1 MRLFDD
7 VAMSDFVA
15 RGFVSFEPELP
26 ADFHDFIHRQTRSA
40 FASGNPGNNI
50 LPLIPELQTI
60 FEEPRVRGALTSIL
74 GHDYA
79 MHPHR
84 HCHVNSSGSE
94 GQRLHK
100 DAFSVR
106 FHRTQDAL
114 VFYYPHDVTEE
125 MGPSAVVPGSHYHGK
140 QLDEEMS
147 GEETLCGKAGTVVV
161 AHYDLWHRAT
171 ANRSSADR
179 YMIKFLFTRMSQPR
193 APSWN
198 SKGEALPTDDS
209 AWWPLH
215 STIWDWNAGRSP
227 TPQVDTDDEIQP
239 LVERL
244 GHASESVRL
253 QAAYRLGRR
262 GGEAALAALADKL
275 LSADEEVRHAAGYAL
290 SAIGPAA
297 VETTMTA
304 LDQPRSAD
312 RSIAIEVLG
321 NIGETAAVAVPSL
334 ARILSTGSPAERSGA
349 AVSLGKMNGSDPL
362 ALPAL
367 IEALRTDEEEN
378 VKGCAA
384 LALARLAPVAPE
396 ATAALEGALLD
407 TSWYVR
413 GTALEGLERIGTTQ
427 ARGAL
432 LTHLRASRW
441 CSLAARA

>member
-1 MRLFDD
+1 MRCFDD
-7 VAMSDFVA
+7 ATMSEFVT

-40 FASGNPGNNI
+40 FTSGNPGNNI
-50 LPLIPELQTI
+50 LPLIPELTTVL
-60 FEEPRVRGALTSIL
+60 EEPRVRGALSSIL
-74 GHDYA
+74 GPDYA

-106 FHRTQDAL
+106 FHRAQDAL
-114 VFYYPHDVTEE
+114 VFYYPHDVTAE
-125 MGPSAVVPGSHYHGK
+125 MGPTAVVPGSHYHGK
-140 QLDEEMS
+140 QLDEEMPA
-147 GEETLCGKAGTVVV
+147 EKTLCGKAGTVAVV
-161 AHYDLWHRAT
+161 HYDLWHRRT

-198 SKGEALPTDDS
+198 SKGEALPTDS
-209 AWWPLH
+209 SVWWPLY

-227 TPQVDTDDEIQP
+227 KPQIDTDDDIQP
-239 LVERL
+239 LIEQL
-244 GHASESVRL
+244 GDVSESVRL

-275 LSADEEVRHAAGYAL
+275 LSADEEVRHAASYAL

-297 VETTMTA
+297 VETAMTA

-321 NIGETAAVAVPSL
+321 NIGEAAAVAVPAL
-334 ARILSTGSPAERSGA
+334 ARLLSAGSSDERSRA
-349 AVSLGKMNGSDPL
+349 AVSLGKMKGSVPEGL
-362 ALPAL
+362 QAL
-367 IEALRTDEEEN
+367 IEALRTDEDDN
-378 VKGCAA
+378 VRGCAA
-384 LALARLAPVAPE
+384 LALARLAPGAPE
-396 ATAALEGALLD
+396 ATAALESALQD

-413 GTALEGLERIGTTQ
+413 GTALEGLERIGTAD

-432 LTHLRASRW
+432 VAHLRASRW
-441 CSLAARA
+441 CPIAARG